1 MYKIADLVK
10 TIRNL
15 DKNKGIITI
24 EEAQRRADAYKSI
37 QQLTISGDNTKG
49 YCISKAVVFIDDY
62 MFGYKVLP
70 KEWVPSSTRLPV
82 CVVPRPE
89 LPSGLIT
96 NVEDYMKVFHDEETV
111 VLQTMEDFVEYL
123 NKENDKK

>member
-24 EEAQRRADAYKSI
+24 EEAQKRVDAYKSI
-37 QQLTISGDNTKG
+37 EQLTISGDNSKG
-49 YCISKAVVFIDDY
+49 YSISKAVVFIDDY
-62 MFGYKVLP
+62 AFGYGVLS
-70 KEWVPSSTRLPV
+70 KDWVPSSSCVPMR
-82 CVVPRPE
+82 VVPRPE

-96 NVEDYMKVFHDEETV
+96 NVEDYMKIFHDEETV
-111 VLQTMEDFVEYL
+111 VLQTMEDFVQYL